1 MLDLMRTTRR
11 RLACLLGASVLLAG
25 GMGAV
30 GLIAA
35 GAANATACGTAIPAG
50 ATCTATGTA
59 SLTGGSL
66 DMTAPGALAWTGTL
80 TGLDLALVDTTTAH
94 QSYLV
99 QDASGSGAGW
109 RVTVSATQFTTGTV
123 TLSNTGTFS
132 TNGSSSSITATTA
145 PSATCYT
152 GSTCTLPTNT
162 TTYPVAITT
171 AASSPTAYTIYDTSA
186 TTGRG
191 SITIGGTPN
200 PVGWWLSIPSNT
212 ASGTYTSTVTLEL
225 ISGP

>member
-1 MLDLMRTTRR
+1 MLDLMRTTRK
-11 RLACLLGASVLLAG
+11 RLACLLGASMLLAG
-25 GMGAV
+25 G
-30 GLIAA
+30 ISAA
-35 GAANATACGTAIPAG
+35 GLAGAGPADAVACGTAILAG
-50 ATCTATGTA
+50 TSCTATGTA
-59 SLTGGSL
+59 SLTAGTLS
-66 DMTAPGALAWTGTL
+66 MTSPGALAWTGTL
-80 TGLDLALVDTTTAH
+80 TGLDLNLVDTTTAH

-99 QDASGSGAGW
+99 DDATGSGAGW
-109 RVTVSATQFTTGTV
+109 HVTVSATQFTTGTV

-132 TNGSSSSITATTA
+132 TNGGTSSITATTP
-145 PSATCYT
+145 PSATCFT

-171 AASSPTAYTIYDTSA
+171 AASSPTPVTVYDTSA

-200 PVGWWLSIPSNT
+200 PVGWWLNIPSNT
-212 ASGTYTSTVTLEL
+212 AFGTYTSTVTLEL